1 MLPWSE
7 RPVRIVVCVKE
18 IPDPEVASSVFQ
30 VDEDRKQIALGP
42 ALRLVISP
50 FDAQA
55 IEVALRLRD
64 AAGEIAITLLCL
76 GEESARAILKY
87 GLSLGADEAFLL
99 VDPLFEGGDSY
110 ATARTLAAAIRKIGG
125 ADLVL
130 TGRQAADRD
139 AGIVGP
145 GIAEL
150 LGLPVVTFAMRVELA
165 EGKLVVERSLSGG
178 AEIVEARLPA
188 VVTVSH
194 EVGNVRHASLRET
207 MKAARKPVTIWTAAD
222 LGLRAE
228 DTGALGS
235 RVCVERL
242 YVPESD
248 VECEYLEGN
257 TAKELASKLVDRL
270 SAARL
275 I

>member
-1 MLPWSE
+1 MKI
-7 RPVRIVVCVKE
+7 IVCIKE

-30 VDEDRKQIALGP
+30 VDEEKKQVVAGP
-42 ALRLVISP
+42 GLRFVISP

-55 IEVALRLRD
+55 IELALRIRD
-64 AAGEIAITLLCL
+64 AAGEVAITLLSL
-76 GEESARAILKY
+76 GAESTRSIAKY

-99 VDPLFEGGDSY
+99 FDSAFDGGDSY
-110 ATARTLAAAIRKIGG
+110 TTARALAAAIEKIGG

-150 LGLPVVTFAMRVELA
+150 LGRPVVTFAMDVELTD
-165 EGKLVVERSLSGG
+165 GKLVVERALGGG
-178 AEIVEARLPA
+178 AEVVEARVPA

-207 MKAARKPVTIWTAAD
+207 MKAARKPVTIWTAGD
-222 LGLRAE
+222 LGLGPD
-228 DTGALGS
+228 DTGASGA
-235 RVCVERL
+235 RVVVERL
-242 YVPESD
+242 YVPMND
-248 VECEYLEGN
+248 VECEYLEAD
-257 TAKELASKLVDRL
+257 TAKELAAKLVDRL